1 MGNVTCHRTE
11 LIWNVALSDKVPKHM
26 HSCSPKRASV
36 GDWTP
41 KAGAIAAGNREVI
54 ETEAA
59 AFRTVI
65 VLLPCRFD
73 CAVAQSGRAREGA
86 GAGGN
91 DFVSTERE
99 RERERTSSPICQ
111 SSPGSASMARR
122 M

>member
-1 MGNVTCHRTE
+1 MVNVFSHLTE
-11 LIWNVALSDKVPKHM
+11 RIWNVALSDKVPKHM

>member
-1 MGNVTCHRTE
+1 M
-11 LIWNVALSDKVPKHM
+11 
-26 HSCSPKRASV
+26 
-36 GDWTP
+36 
-41 KAGAIAAGNREVI
+41 I

-91 DFVSTERE
+91 DFVPAERE
-99 RERERTSSPICQ
+99 RERGRALQ
-111 SSPGSASMARR
+111 SVSLLWEVLQRR
-122 M
+122 EECEQVRVV